1 MYAFLCKPVPIA
13 LPSGNTAIRAR
24 DCRIVKLTAY
34 NERENKIELEIL
46 NAPPIVINEDIKNK
60 DELD

>member
-13 LPSGNTAIRAR
+13 LPSGNTAIRTR

-34 NERENKIELEIL
+34 NERENKMELEIL

>member
-1 MYAFLCKPVPIA
+1 MYAFLCNPVPIA
-13 LPSGNTAIRAR
+13 LPSGNTAILAL

-34 NERENKIELEIL
+34 NERENKMELEIL

>member
-34 NERENKIELEIL
+34 NAVSYTHLTLPTKR
-46 NAPPIVINEDIKNK
+46 IV
-60 DELD
+60 